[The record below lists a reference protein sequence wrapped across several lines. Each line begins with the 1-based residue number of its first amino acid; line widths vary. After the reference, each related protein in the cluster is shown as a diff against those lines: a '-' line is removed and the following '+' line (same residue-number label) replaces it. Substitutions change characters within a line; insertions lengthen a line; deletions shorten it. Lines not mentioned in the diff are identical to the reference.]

1 MMLLDAAK
9 AVYTLPPDKL
19 EKAIHI
25 YHARTLAHFGDTAWM
40 ILALWLLVRWGVGA
54 RIRDWT
60 ERWTGRW
67 SSRKW
72 VQGFVVAPVWLVML
86 SVLGLP
92 VAALMHRVYLRYG
105 MSVEGWGRWLGDF
118 VK

>member
-1 MMLLDAAK
+1 MTLLDSAAK

-54 RIRDWT
+54 RIRDWA
-60 ERWTGRW
+60 ERWTGRLVRGHGCRDFW
-67 SSRKW
+67 
-72 VQGFVVAPVWLVML
+72 WL
-86 SVLGLP
+86 
-92 VAALMHRVYLRYG
+92 RR
-105 MSVEGWGRWLGDF
+105 GW
-118 VK
+118 